1 MSIFSLP
8 HLININ
14 INFQTNSALERNV
27 HSPTSKKTPKGYQV
41 MSMAVQVG
49 IQYFSTILSIF
60 ITIDF
65 QFLTQKKFFLELK
78 MGYHDLLLL
87 DRHGG

>member
-1 MSIFSLP
+1 MSIFSP
-8 HLININ
+8 SHRISIN
-14 INFQTNSALERNV
+14 INFQTDSALERNV
-27 HSPTSKKTPKGYQV
+27 HSPTSKKTPKVYQV
-41 MSMAVQVG
+41 TSMAVQVG
-49 IQYFSTILSIF
+49 IQYFPIIISIF
-60 ITIDF
+60 IMINF